1 MIRFLKYIFK
11 VFSLIL
17 VVILVNSIINY
28 RASDNFSKKVV
39 KNLMDFDSLAVYINL
54 PERLIVKERIRKIY
68 SKTIVIGSSRS
79 MLIGHPIKFICD
91 NFSVSG
97 ASLKDYMAIAK
108 LVKANKINFDTLL
121 IEMSPWLFNEN
132 QKNERYKT
140 FENQNIKFKE
150 ITSFRYLMDNLTIK
164 KTSVVIKKSDQIIYK
179 DGAIRYNQKVI
190 NNIGDLKTI
199 NDYARNEVFQL
210 EGYNEISEIN
220 LKPFLNLI
228 NEFKNKKILFLVYPY
243 PPATYKKILSK
254 YPNVYKADSIIR
266 TVVEKNS
273 NIQIVGSLNPK
284 IYDIKNKDFYDGMHL
299 TPTGLK
305 KIIKK
310 NNEYI
315 Y

>member
-1 MIRFLKYIFK
+1 
-11 VFSLIL
+11 
-17 VVILVNSIINY
+17 
-28 RASDNFSKKVV
+28 
-39 KNLMDFDSLAVYINL
+39 
-54 PERLIVKERIRKIY
+54 
-68 SKTIVIGSSRS
+68 

-97 ASLKDYMAIAK
+97 ASVKDYIAIAK
-108 LVKANKINFDTLL
+108 LVKESKINFDTLL
-121 IEMSPWLFNEN
+121 IEISPWLFNEN

-140 FENQNIKFKE
+140 FENQNIKFRE
-150 ITSFRYLMDNLTIK
+150 LTSFRYLKDNLTIK
-164 KTSVVIKKSDQIIYK
+164 KTSIVTKKNDQILYK
-179 DGAIRYNQKVI
+179 DGSIRYNQKVI

-228 NEFKNKKILFLVYPY
+228 NEFKNKNIVFLVYPY

-266 TVVEKNS
+266 TVAEKNS

-284 IYDIKNKDFYDGMHL
+284 INDIKNKDFYDGMHL
-299 TPTGLK
+299 TPTGIK
-305 KIIKK
+305 KIIKNYK
-310 NNEYI
+310 YD

>member
-54 PERLIVKERIRKIY
+54 PERLIVKERIKKIY

-79 MLIGHPIKFICD
+79 MLIGRPIKFICD

-97 ASLKDYMAIAK
+97 ASLKDYIAVAK
-108 LVKANKINFDTLL
+108 LVKSNKINFDTLL
-121 IEMSPWLFNEN
+121 IEISPWLFNEN
-132 QKNERYKT
+132 QENERYKT

-164 KTSVVIKKSDQIIYK
+164 KTSFVIKKSDQILYK

-190 NNIGDLKTI
+190 NNIGNLKTI

-243 PPATYKKILSK
+243 PPATYEKILSK

-266 TVVEKNS
+266 TVAEKNS

-284 IYDIKNKDFYDGMHL
+284 INDIKNKDFYDGMHL
-299 TPTGLK
+299 TPTGIK
-305 KIIKK
+305 KIIK
-310 NNEYI
+310 NNKYV